1 MSGDSRVGSRR
12 QGTPLPIVV
21 LAWSGA
27 ALSFAAA
34 LANSI
39 WLPTPD
45 DSGGTYFAVIF
56 VVLEVGLG
64 SMGALI
70 ASQRPRNAIGWLLL
84 FAAILFAFSVV
95 GGGYAAVSV
104 TRYDASLPFTAAV
117 AWVTTWSFGP
127 AMGVLIVLVP
137 LLFPTGRLPSPRWR
151 PLVVVAILA
160 PLAGGVAP
168 AFTAGPLTDAGGLP
182 NPLGI
187 PGAEGVL
194 AAFNTV
200 SVVVAPVAFVAVIV
214 SLVVRYRH
222 ATQTE
227 RDQIKWFAYPA
238 SVAAVGLG
246 LGIQDFGAFSELG
259 WAASLTALALLPM
272 AIAIAILRHR
282 LLDIDVIIN
291 RTLVYGALS
300 VLLAAVYIG
309 SVLLFELLLSPLTAD
324 GGLAVAAS
332 TLGVV
337 ALFQPLRRRI
347 KAIVDRRFYRS
358 RYDAARIVATF
369 MARLR
374 DEVELDHLTDELS
387 ASISTALRPAS
398 VSVWLRGPGAD
409 R

>member
-21 LAWSGA
+21 LAWCGA

-137 LLFPTGRLPSPRWR
+137 LLYSIVQW
-151 PLVVVAILA
+151 AI
-160 PLAGGVAP
+160 
-168 AFTAGPLTDAGGLP
+168 
-182 NPLGI
+182 
-187 PGAEGVL
+187 
-194 AAFNTV
+194 
-200 SVVVAPVAFVAVIV
+200 
-214 SLVVRYRH
+214 
-222 ATQTE
+222 
-227 RDQIKWFAYPA
+227 
-238 SVAAVGLG
+238 
-246 LGIQDFGAFSELG
+246 
-259 WAASLTALALLPM
+259 
-272 AIAIAILRHR
+272 HR
-282 LLDIDVIIN
+282 I
-291 RTLVYGALS
+291 
-300 VLLAAVYIG
+300 
-309 SVLLFELLLSPLTAD
+309 
-324 GGLAVAAS
+324 
-332 TLGVV
+332 
-337 ALFQPLRRRI
+337 
-347 KAIVDRRFYRS
+347 
-358 RYDAARIVATF
+358 
-369 MARLR
+369 
-374 DEVELDHLTDELS
+374 
-387 ASISTALRPAS
+387 
-398 VSVWLRGPGAD
+398 
-409 R
+409 